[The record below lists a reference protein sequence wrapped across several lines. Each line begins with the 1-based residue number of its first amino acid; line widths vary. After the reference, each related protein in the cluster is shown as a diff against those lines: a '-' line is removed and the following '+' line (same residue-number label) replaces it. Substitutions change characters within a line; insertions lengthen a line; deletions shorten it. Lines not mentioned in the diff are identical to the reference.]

1 MRLRERWRDQVEKT
15 TRRALV
21 ARLVDNMVRKV
32 KGEGLSEKIVQT
44 SDKHSFGLYEMVS
57 ERKKGYSEP
66 DKHLLLVWAY

>member
-21 ARLVDNMVRKV
+21 ACLVDDMVK
-32 KGEGLSEKIVQT
+32 SEKIAQM

-57 ERKKGYSEP
+57 E
-66 DKHLLLVWAY
+66 

>member
-21 ARLVDNMVRKV
+21 AHLVDNTVRKV
-32 KGEGLSEKIVQT
+32 KGEGSSEKIAQT
-44 SDKHSFGLYEMVS
+44 SDKHLFGLYEKVS

-66 DKHLLLVWAY
+66 RRALVASLG

>member
-21 ARLVDNMVRKV
+21 ARLVDDMVK
-32 KGEGLSEKIVQT
+32 SEKIAQM

-57 ERKKGYSEP
+57 EQKKRDSEP
-66 DKHLLLVWAY
+66 RQALVTCLG